1 MTQRIRRSENTVAA
15 RRKCLRASGRARF
28 ARVMRELGKASA
40 DGQSSDPIVERLQ
53 QCPEAF
59 RAGEMLGKM
68 FDQDPEGDEPYL
80 PPPGIATPLF

>member
-1 MTQRIRRSENTVAA
+1 MTRRRQRSPTTVTA
-15 RRKCLRASGRARF
+15 RQKRLCGSRRARF
-28 ARVMRELGKASA
+28 ARVMRELWKATA